1 LCWLIQ
7 LSLAFRAGSL
17 DIGDDP
23 ASLGHARVILLKRDK
38 IDTQL
43 VILGH
48 RQGHALKND
57 QEHPTLIPLIRI
69 IFETK

>member
-1 LCWLIQ
+1 MCWLIQ
-7 LSLAFRAGSL
+7 LSLAFRVGSL

-43 VILGH
+43 VILGPCW
-48 RQGHALKND
+48 GHALEND
-57 QEHPTLIPLIRI
+57 QEHPTLIPLVRI
-69 IFETK
+69 IFGMK